1 MDLPEHTPAG
11 GQDASDADD
20 RLSAGDISSDAPVV
34 SGVDAASAPVA
45 GLHPEIIRGRRRKRV
60 IPNVGQTVLSWT
72 RMPSGRNANSSP
84 SDAQGRTHMK
94 TRTTLSSIAAIA
106 GAGVLSLGLHAC
118 GQKPAPAE
126 EAEAAAA
133 QGGSGQAMR
142 VTRVELRDLADDV
155 VAMGRLVVRE
165 EAAVG
170 SELPGYR
177 VSRVYVDEG
186 DWVKQGQ
193 AMAQLDDTL
202 LQAQIAQAEATLAT
216 QKATVEF
223 RRSQLERA
231 ESLSKEGAVSRAQ
244 LDQSRMEAATSEASL
259 LASQANVNEMKVRQ
273 SRMTLRAP
281 VAGAVLERAIR
292 PGDIS
297 GGSVTPYFRIA
308 RDGLIELDAELADA
322 KLAQIKIGD
331 PVSVTLTTGGQ
342 LQGKVRFISP
352 RVDAAS
358 GLGRARIELPR
369 DASLRPGSFAEASFN
384 GGADGVLTVPA
395 SAIRYE
401 AGGPAVMVVDASNKV
416 NHMTVKLGERM
427 GEYVQIVQGPPAG
440 SRVLATGSAFTLDGD
455 VITPVE
461 EGAQPAPAATQ
472 GN

>member
-1 MDLPEHTPAG
+1 
-11 GQDASDADD
+11 
-20 RLSAGDISSDAPVV
+20 
-34 SGVDAASAPVA
+34 
-45 GLHPEIIRGRRRKRV
+45 
-60 IPNVGQTVLSWT
+60 
-72 RMPSGRNANSSP
+72 
-84 SDAQGRTHMK
+84 MK

-133 QGGSGQAMR
+133 AQGAGQAMR
-142 VTRVELRDLADDV
+142 VTRVELRSLADDV
-155 VAMGRLVVRE
+155 SAMGRLVVRE

-186 DWVKQGQ
+186 DIVKQGQ

-216 QKATVEF
+216 QKAMVEF
-223 RRSQLERA
+223 RRSQLERS
-231 ESLSKEGAVSRAQ
+231 ESLAKEGAVSRAQ
-244 LDQSRMEAATSEASL
+244 LDQNRMEAASAEASL

-273 SRMTLRAP
+273 ARMTLRAP
-281 VAGAVLERAIR
+281 VAGMILQRTIR
-292 PGDIS
+292 PGEIS
-297 GGSVTPYFRIA
+297 GAGATPYFRIA
-308 RDGLIELDAELADA
+308 RDGLVELDAELADS
-322 KLAQIKIGD
+322 KLAQIKVGD
-331 PVSVTLTTGGQ
+331 PVDVALSTGER
-342 LQGKVRFISP
+342 LKGKVRFISP

-358 GLGRARIELPR
+358 GLGRARVELPR
-369 DASLRPGSFAEASFN
+369 DAALRPGAFAQANFN
-384 GGADGVLTVPA
+384 GASDGVLTVPA

-401 AGGPAVMVVDASNKV
+401 AGGPALMVVDAANKV
-416 NHMTVKLGERM
+416 THMSVKLGGRV
-427 GEYVQIVQGPPAG
+427 GDYVQLVEGPPAG

-461 EGAQPAPAATQ
+461 EGADPAPAATQ

>member
-1 MDLPEHTPAG
+1 
-11 GQDASDADD
+11 
-20 RLSAGDISSDAPVV
+20 
-34 SGVDAASAPVA
+34 
-45 GLHPEIIRGRRRKRV
+45 
-60 IPNVGQTVLSWT
+60 
-72 RMPSGRNANSSP
+72 
-84 SDAQGRTHMK
+84 MK
-94 TRTTLSSIAAIA
+94 TRNTLTSIAAIA

-133 QGGSGQAMR
+133 TRGAGQAMR
-142 VTRVELRDLADDV
+142 VTRVDLRSLADNIA
-155 VAMGRLVVRE
+155 AMGRLVVRE

-186 DWVKQGQ
+186 DMVKQGQ

-216 QKATVEF
+216 QKANVEF

-231 ESLSKEGAVSRAQ
+231 EALAKEGAVSRAQ
-244 LDQSRMEAATSEASL
+244 LDQNRMEAASSEASL

-273 SRMTLRAP
+273 ARMTLRAP
-281 VAGAVLERAIR
+281 VAGMVLQRTIR
-292 PGDIS
+292 PGEIS
-297 GGSVTPYFRIA
+297 GAGTPYFRIA
-308 RDGLIELDAELADA
+308 RDGLVELDAELADL
-322 KLAQIKIGD
+322 KLAQIKVGD
-331 PVSVTLTTGGQ
+331 PVDVTLSTGERLKGT
-342 LQGKVRFISP
+342 VRFISP

-358 GLGRARIELPR
+358 GLGRARVELPR
-369 DASLRPGSFAEASFN
+369 DAALRPGAFAQASFN
-384 GGADGVLTVPA
+384 GASDRVLTVAA

-401 AGGPAVMVVDASNKV
+401 AGGPALMVVDAANKV
-416 NHMTVKLGERM
+416 THMPVKLGGRV
-427 GEYVQIVQGPPAG
+427 GDYVQIVEGPPAG

-461 EGAQPAPAATQ
+461 EGADPAPAATQ